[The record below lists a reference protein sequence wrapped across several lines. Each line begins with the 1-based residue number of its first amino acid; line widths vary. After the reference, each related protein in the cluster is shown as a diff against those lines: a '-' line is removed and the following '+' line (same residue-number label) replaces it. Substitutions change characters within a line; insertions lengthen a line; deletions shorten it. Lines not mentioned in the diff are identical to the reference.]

1 MKNKT
6 ILIVL
11 SLLITAGLVPAAMAE
26 AETLNRNLLYTQED
40 TYVADIE
47 SYQGQLYILRRE
59 GLFAYDAA
67 AGEERLVTEAVT
79 SDYER
84 ENNIDLLLA
93 GEDGL
98 YGLIAGKRK
107 LVRLLDDRGEY
118 RGETVFIWEGE
129 EDFISGAFL
138 QEGRLYLKTH
148 DTGGEALRG
157 ISLSGGEDSRT
168 PLRDIRCLSSYQD
181 GKILAVSRLREG
193 SRLRHVL
200 CLISLGDGETE
211 ELQALDFRPDALA
224 WDARGDRILLAG
236 EGRIYSRDTEGNA
249 ELSAYIL
256 SGDVSKLVSIGG
268 GMAAVHVDNNVAV
281 RAQGSAG
288 EQKRLVLGRDYG
300 RSADYISFLRDRPD
314 VELIFRA
321 DPFMTPEE
329 QFINDMTMRGG
340 ETDIY
345 ILSDPNLLP
354 TIYEKGFGADLSGS
368 AKLAAIASDM
378 HMPFQKL
385 FLREGA
391 LRAIPQEVYI
401 DVLGYNPGLFER
413 LGLPVP
419 TGYEQLM
426 DLLEMWLADYAD
438 EHPQILFDPF
448 DQGLDLP
455 SLLERYADEQAAAG
469 QEAVYSAPDMERL
482 LSRYME
488 LSAAYADRRGKGE
501 TSEWGFYAISLLYKG
516 MYDYLPLSFEA
527 GHNPVISGA
536 DVQMSYYVVNPFS
549 PRQEEALQF
558 IEYAADAWPQE
569 IGFTLLRSMAR
580 PIQRQEYHRE
590 KQRLQDDLDA
600 FEEARSKAEAIDLPV
615 WDLKIQRKREE
626 LALSEFN
633 RWTVTQE
640 QADRYLGLVDQI
652 VISDRNPLSILRGRQ
667 PEFFDQAAAM
677 EPAEFLRLLDER
689 VRLVRLEGY

>member
-11 SLLITAGLVPAAMAE
+11 SLLLTARLVPAAMAE
-26 AETLNRNLLYTQED
+26 AETVNRNLLYAQED
-40 TYVADIE
+40 TYIADIE
-47 SYQGQLYILRRE
+47 SYQGQLYILRSE

-98 YGLIAGKRK
+98 YGLITGKRK

-118 RGETVFIWEGE
+118 KGETVFTWEGE

-288 EQKRLVLGRDYG
+288 EQTRLVLGRDYG

-401 DVLGYNPGLFER
+401 DVLGYNPDLFER
-413 LGLPVP
+413 LELPVP

-455 SLLERYADEQAAAG
+455 SLLERRADEQAAAG

-488 LSAAYADRRGKGE
+488 LSAAYSDRRGKGE
-501 TSEWGFYAISLLYKG
+501 TREWGFYAISLLYKG

-536 DVQMSYYVVNPFS
+536 DVQMSYFVVNPFS

-580 PIQRQEYHRE
+580 PIQRQEYQRE

-600 FEEARSKAEAIDLPV
+600 FEEARSKAETIDLPV

-640 QADRYLGLVDQI
+640 QADRYLGLVDKI